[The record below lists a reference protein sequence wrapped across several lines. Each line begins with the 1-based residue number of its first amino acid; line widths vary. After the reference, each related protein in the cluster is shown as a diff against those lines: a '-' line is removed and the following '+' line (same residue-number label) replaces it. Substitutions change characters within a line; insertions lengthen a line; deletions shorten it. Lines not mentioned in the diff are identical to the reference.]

1 MCGIVGILKFDPNA
15 TVEEARL
22 KRMRD
27 VLRHRGPDEEGLMLS
42 ASAGFGHRRLSII
55 DIAGGKQPMANP
67 DKSVWITFNGEI
79 YNFKEL
85 RADLEAGG
93 YHFVTQSDTEVIL
106 RAYEVY
112 GEECVDKLRGMFA
125 FAIWD
130 KNRSKLFLA
139 RDRLGIKPLYY
150 AITGKEVLFASEIK
164 AILDA
169 GSIQAELNTAILPEF
184 LATRFSAGAETFFK
198 GIRKLLPGRTL
209 SWSPEQGFQGRRYW
223 RLPST
228 MTKSGETFEE
238 CARTVRESLEQ
249 AVSSHLV
256 GDVPVGL
263 FLSGGIDSTALAA
276 LMAPMLKRPIQTF
289 SVGFSD
295 RRFNEFNYARLA
307 AKTVGANHHEVTV
320 TPEDFFRALPS
331 MLWHEDEPIAF
342 PSSISLYFV
351 ADLARKNKVKVVLS
365 GEGADELFLGYNR
378 YRITAFNEKFGQLY
392 WAVMPAFLG
401 KIISRLTGYLPRFL
415 RRYSA
420 RSFLALK
427 SHPRELF
434 FENFAVFPEHMHRDL
449 LVDADKLGVRDPYGV
464 ELRCYDEVSAGTMEK
479 MTYSDIQT
487 YLVELLMKQDQMS
500 MAASVESRV
509 PFLDHRIVEYAA
521 AMPGKYKLRGSKTKL
536 VLREALRDLVP
547 RRIMSRSKMGF
558 PTPISEWL
566 RKPFL
571 PLLQEFVTG
580 PRALQ
585 RGLFV
590 PETVRRLVEEHRSG
604 ARDHGDRL
612 WLLINLEIWQ
622 RIFID
627 GENHA
632 EVMDVAVRPIRL
644 NAAA

>member
-1 MCGIVGILKFDPNA
+1 MCGIVGILKFDPLS

-42 ASAGFGHRRLSII
+42 GSAGFGHRRLSII
-55 DIAGGKQPMANP
+55 DISGGKQPMANS
-67 DKSVWITFNGEI
+67 DKSVWITYNGEI
-79 YNFKEL
+79 YNFKEM

-93 YHFVTQSDTEVIL
+93 HHFVTQSDTEVIL

-130 KNRSKLFLA
+130 NNRRRLFLA

-150 AITGKEVLFASEIK
+150 AVTGGEVLFGSEIK

-169 GSIQAELNTAILPEF
+169 GTIKPELNTAILPEF
-184 LATRFSAGAETFFK
+184 LATRFSAGAQTFFK
-198 GIRKLLPGRTL
+198 GVRKLLPGRTL
-209 SWSPEQGFQGRRYW
+209 SWSPDQGFRGRRYW

-228 MTKSGETFEE
+228 ITRSGETFEE
-238 CARTVRESLEQ
+238 CARTVRENLEQ

-263 FLSGGIDSTALAA
+263 FLSGGIDSTALGSI
-276 LMAPMLKRPIQTF
+276 MAPMLDRPVKTF
-289 SVGFSD
+289 SVGFGE

-307 AKTVGANHHEVTV
+307 AKAVGAEHHEVTV
-320 TPEDFFRALPS
+320 SPEEFFRALPTL
-331 MLWHEDEPIAF
+331 LWHEDEPIAF

-351 ADLARKNKVKVVLS
+351 ADLARRNKVKVVLS

-392 WAVMPAFLG
+392 GTVMPEFIRKA
-401 KIISRLTGYLPRFL
+401 ISKMTEYLPRFL

-427 SHPRELF
+427 SHPRDLF

-449 LVDADKLGVRDPYGV
+449 LVNADTLGERDPYSV
-464 ELRCYDEVSAGTMEK
+464 EQRCYDEIAAGTMEK

-509 PFLDHRIVEYAA
+509 PFLDHRIVEYATSV
-521 AMPGKYKLRGSKTKL
+521 PGKYKLRGSKTKL
-536 VLREALRDLVP
+536 VLREALRGLVP

-558 PTPISEWL
+558 PTPIGEWL

-571 PLLQEFVTG
+571 PLLHEFVTS
-580 PRALQ
+580 PRALA

-590 PETVRRLVEEHRSG
+590 PETVHRLVEEHRSG

-612 WLLINLEIWQ
+612 WLLINLEVWQ

-632 EVMDVAVRPIRL
+632 KVMEDALRPIRL